1 MHGSTQNVANLVNRA
16 FVTFKVIKVKKKYI
30 ICKKC
35 IPIQFV
41 KIDKISSKAFTALV
55 ANKIELI

>member
-1 MHGSTQNVANLVNRA
+1 MCMGRRKTLPISSTEH
-16 FVTFKVIKVKKKYI
+16 FFTFKVIKVKKYI

-35 IPIQFV
+35 IPMEFV

-55 ANKIELI
+55 ANKTELI

>member
-16 FVTFKVIKVKKKYI
+16 FFTFKVVKVKKYI

-35 IPIQFV
+35 IPMEFV